1 MMTAEKRDVL
11 AYLKTT
17 NRPYSANDVMLNI
30 NKGYGKTAVQRALD
44 QLVEDGAIK
53 EKIYG
58 KQKVYSALQN
68 QNEDAAEIQKELGDI
83 DHKIAEMSEY
93 LKSKDQTLKTV
104 EKEYNEIQ
112 SVLTTEQAE
121 LKESELKE
129 TVKTLQNKL
138 SALAENKT
146 HISEE
151 DKTVI
156 LTQHENIMKEY
167 RKRKRIC
174 MDILNAILEGYPKN
188 KEALFEEIGL
198 ELDEPQNTPN
208 C

>member
-1 MMTAEKRDVL
+1 MNIKYELFYRKHFMMTAEKRDVL

-83 DHKIAEMSEY
+83 DHKV
-93 LKSKDQTLKTV
+93 KTV
-104 EKEYNEIQ
+104 CNHYLIYPVNMYHNSLFKW
-112 SVLTTEQAE
+112 
-121 LKESELKE
+121 
-129 TVKTLQNKL
+129 
-138 SALAENKT
+138 
-146 HISEE
+146 
-151 DKTVI
+151 
-156 LTQHENIMKEY
+156 NI
-167 RKRKRIC
+167 
-174 MDILNAILEGYPKN
+174 
-188 KEALFEEIGL
+188 
-198 ELDEPQNTPN
+198 
-208 C
+208 

>member
-1 MMTAEKRDVL
+1 
-11 AYLKTT
+11 
-17 NRPYSANDVMLNI
+17 
-30 NKGYGKTAVQRALD
+30 
-44 QLVEDGAIK
+44 
-53 EKIYG
+53 
-58 KQKVYSALQN
+58 
-68 QNEDAAEIQKELGDI
+68 
-83 DHKIAEMSEY
+83 MSEY